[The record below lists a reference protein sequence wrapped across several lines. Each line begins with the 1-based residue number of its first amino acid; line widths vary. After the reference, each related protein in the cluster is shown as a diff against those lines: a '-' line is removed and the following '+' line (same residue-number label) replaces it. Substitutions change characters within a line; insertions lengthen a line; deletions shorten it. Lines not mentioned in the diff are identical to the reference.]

1 MSLILDALRKS
12 DAERQR
18 RARDTL
24 RTGPGPA
31 RTEGPPA
38 WLWWLLGAATLGS
51 TVTAVWLALQMP
63 AGGNVRAG
71 SGNSAGIMENKASA
85 EVRPLAQELAVRRE
99 ADSLAPSPV
108 ISDEARTPAPGFEA
122 ARDLP
127 QEELPIQATPLAAMP
142 ADFRSGLPALEI
154 NAHAWAERADQRFA
168 LINLRRYEEGDT
180 LREGPRLLRIEQD
193 GVILE
198 FRGERF
204 SLPRQ

>member
-18 RARDTL
+18 RARETL

-38 WLWWLLGAATLGS
+38 WLWWLLGSATLISTATAIWFALQAATG
-51 TVTAVWLALQMP
+51 ADI
-63 AGGNVRAG
+63 RAG
-71 SGNSAGIMENKASA
+71 SGNRAGIMENKPPA
-85 EVRPLAQELAVRRE
+85 EIRPLAQELVVRR
-99 ADSLAPSPV
+99 DMLAPESSPA

-122 ARDLP
+122 AADLP
-127 QEELPIQATPLAAMP
+127 QEELPIQAAPLAAMP

-154 NAHAWAERADQRFA
+154 NAHAWAERSDQRFV